1 MTSLN
6 KKLFRD
12 LWSMKGQALAIG
24 LVMASGASTFV
35 MAISTRDSL
44 EFTRVS
50 YYAEKRFPD
59 VFASLKR
66 APESLKGRL
75 RAIPGVQQV
84 ETRVIAPAN
93 LEVEDYPD
101 PVTGRLVSIPDFGE
115 PLLNGLHL
123 MRGRLPDSVR
133 DDEVVV
139 HDSFARAHEF
149 EPGDRIVA
157 VINGRRKRLRIVG
170 IALSPEHVF
179 PIQPGSFIPDD
190 QSYGVMWMART
201 PIEAAYDMEGAFND
215 VSLSLAAGVQ
225 LEEVIDRV
233 DELLDRYGGL
243 GAYGRADQPSHR
255 FLNEEMKQLNQ
266 MATLYPVI
274 FLGVA
279 AFLLNVVVSRLIRT
293 QREQVATLKA
303 FGYSNAAVGWHFM
316 KLVLMMVALGVGAG
330 VWLGEWFGQGM
341 SAMYMDFYRF
351 PYLRYELEPHVAI
364 TAAAVT
370 AGAAIAGTFYS
381 VREAARQPPAEA
393 MRPEPPAHY
402 RETLFE
408 RIGFKRWL
416 SQPARMI
423 ARNIERQPVKSSLAA
438 VGIALACAIL
448 MMGFMFNDLIENMI
462 LVQYGFSQRDD
473 MTVTFVE
480 PTSMRVMNELQ
491 SLPGVKYLEPLRAV
505 PARLTSQHRGYR
517 VGIQGLR
524 PGNDLYR
531 LLDQQL
537 ATIDVPPEGVLLTD
551 WLGSYLDV
559 RVGDTLRVETL
570 EGARPVR
577 EVVVAGLVSQFVGVS
592 AYMHIDALNRMMREG
607 RAISGVFVAAD
618 SRYEESI
625 YDSLKRMPRVAGVT
639 VRTKALA
646 NLEETMAQQMLVF
659 GFFITLLASTIAFGV
674 VYNTARISLSE
685 RSRELASLRV
695 LGLTRGEISFIL
707 LGELGVLT
715 LAAIPLGFVFGRAL
729 CGYVTASLQNELFRF
744 PVVLE
749 PSTYSFAAT
758 VVMISACVSALIVRR
773 RLDHLDLVA
782 VLKTK
787 E

>member
-243 GAYGRADQPSHR
+243 GAYGPRGS
-255 FLNEEMKQLNQ
+255 
-266 MATLYPVI
+266 
-274 FLGVA
+274 
-279 AFLLNVVVSRLIRT
+279 
-293 QREQVATLKA
+293 
-303 FGYSNAAVGWHFM
+303 
-316 KLVLMMVALGVGAG
+316 
-330 VWLGEWFGQGM
+330 
-341 SAMYMDFYRF
+341 
-351 PYLRYELEPHVAI
+351 
-364 TAAAVT
+364 
-370 AGAAIAGTFYS
+370 
-381 VREAARQPPAEA
+381 
-393 MRPEPPAHY
+393 
-402 RETLFE
+402 
-408 RIGFKRWL
+408 
-416 SQPARMI
+416 
-423 ARNIERQPVKSSLAA
+423 
-438 VGIALACAIL
+438 ALA
-448 MMGFMFNDLIENMI
+448 
-462 LVQYGFSQRDD
+462 
-473 MTVTFVE
+473 
-480 PTSMRVMNELQ
+480 P
-491 SLPGVKYLEPLRAV
+491 
-505 PARLTSQHRGYR
+505 
-517 VGIQGLR
+517 
-524 PGNDLYR
+524 
-531 LLDQQL
+531 
-537 ATIDVPPEGVLLTD
+537 
-551 WLGSYLDV
+551 
-559 RVGDTLRVETL
+559 
-570 EGARPVR
+570 
-577 EVVVAGLVSQFVGVS
+577 
-592 AYMHIDALNRMMREG
+592 
-607 RAISGVFVAAD
+607 
-618 SRYEESI
+618 
-625 YDSLKRMPRVAGVT
+625 
-639 VRTKALA
+639 
-646 NLEETMAQQMLVF
+646 
-659 GFFITLLASTIAFGV
+659 
-674 VYNTARISLSE
+674 LSE
-685 RSRELASLRV
+685 RGDETAQSDGDALPGDFLGRRGVPVERSSEPADSYTARASGHSEGLRV
-695 LGLTRGEISFIL
+695 LERG
-707 LGELGVLT
+707 GR
-715 LAAIPLGFVFGRAL
+715 LAFHEAGADDGGSRGRRGRMAGRVVRARDERDVHGFLSLPLP
-729 CGYVTASLQNELFRF
+729 SLRIGT
-744 PVVLE
+744 PRRHH
-749 PSTYSFAAT
+749 
-758 VVMISACVSALIVRR
+758 RR
-773 RLDHLDLVA
+773 RCHSRGRHCRY
-782 VLKTK
+782 VLFG
-787 E
+787 